1 MEERNVIAVVVT
13 HNRLPLLQRCVDC
26 LRANAPG
33 RIIVVDNGCTDGTG
47 PWLDAQEGLHVVH
60 LQKLDAAAGF
70 EALTQC
76 LQAFF

>member
-33 RIIVVDNGCTDGTG
+33 RIIVVDNGY
-47 PWLDAQEGLHVVH
+47 AFAKAH
-60 LQKLDAAAGF
+60 LPLPP
-70 EALTQC
+70 
-76 LQAFF
+76 